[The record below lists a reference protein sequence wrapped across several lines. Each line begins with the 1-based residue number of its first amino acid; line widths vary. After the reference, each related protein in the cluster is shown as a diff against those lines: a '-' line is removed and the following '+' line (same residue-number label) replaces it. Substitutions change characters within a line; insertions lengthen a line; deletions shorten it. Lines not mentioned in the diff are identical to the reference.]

1 MREVKFRALNRKG
14 EWVYGICGTE
24 DEVNYDKRIY
34 GLAYFF
40 KMIQGGYSNRN
51 TLSQFTGIK
60 DKNGKEIY
68 EGDIARVKGLEQ
80 YYEIS
85 TDNDLFLV
93 EFNYGYEL
101 INDEVLSVY
110 EEGIKFSSRHICAY
124 TQIESSGISI
134 EVVGNKFEDNRLL
147 ELVLKT
153 DDNLLF

>member
-1 MREVKFRALNRKG
+1 
-14 EWVYGICGTE
+14 
-24 DEVNYDKRIY
+24 
-34 GLAYFF
+34 
-40 KMIQGGYSNRN
+40 MIQGGYSNRN